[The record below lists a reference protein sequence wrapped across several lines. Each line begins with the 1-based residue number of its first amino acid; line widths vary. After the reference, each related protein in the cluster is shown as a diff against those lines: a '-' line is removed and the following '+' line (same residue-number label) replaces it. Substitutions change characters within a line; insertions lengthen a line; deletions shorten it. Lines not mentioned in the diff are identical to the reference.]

1 MSKKIVKYRKNE
13 NYLTYVSRNPPL
25 AGKRW
30 NGDDT
35 GMQSDIKNDYSLWI
49 TELFNMDYK
58 TVIQYLIDKYGEVDG
73 NYFTDRSCQTVN
85 I

>member
-1 MSKKIVKYRKNE
+1 
-13 NYLTYVSRNPPL
+13 
-25 AGKRW
+25 
-30 NGDDT
+30 
-35 GMQSDIKNDYSLWI
+35 MQSDIKNDYSLWI
-49 TELFNMDYK
+49 TELPNMDYK